1 MRQITNEGIIFFMK
15 KRYLLILLGSIF
27 ASCISGCAKG
37 EEECIPTTG
46 VAENVSVTATLTPS
60 SYSDGMV
67 AITEDN
73 FGDVRFCNY
82 LKEIYDEDED
92 GFLSEKERTAV
103 TEVRLP
109 DRILIEP
116 YTSLKGFYYFPE
128 LEEMRLNSVRYIE
141 VREVP
146 KLKRI
151 VWEGA
156 TSTQVMRLG
165 EVLVKECPL
174 LEEIL
179 LWDTLFIGGSETEL
193 SRIEV
198 ENCPV
203 IEWMSVKSG
212 NMERVSVKVPDAPKL
227 HLVIASLKDGNW
239 PHDITLDSYSILGTG
254 LVPVLN
260 IAEKKVQADKMN
272 IAWEGE
278 SISFVDSIQ
287 GLENVIR
294 TVQDGFSVEIQ
305 EVIPELYDAAGRKAY
320 SVQVESAQLASGNYG
335 VYVNG
340 LDSCEEVREK
350 YDYYAKGLVMYLE
363 QVPKKEQFSFSW
375 KEELLLP
382 LEEYSPRRGMR
393 GDMMCDMFGTLV
405 YTHESGRE
413 ELGEVQPHIS
423 YSITEEGLEIY
434 TDEVWEPA
442 NGRYDTKAIVIEN
455 DRLSEE
461 DVLICKENFS
471 NIIFRDYLREEI
483 DLDHNGILSRAE
495 RERIT
500 LIDLQNIELGPDV
513 MDGFCYFPNLK
524 SLYLPSCRK
533 LSCVDCPELLEVAF
547 FSMTAGEVAVEVE
560 VENCPKLK
568 RVIRDAYWSCEGN
581 EILSLK
587 DLIE

>member
-1 MRQITNEGIIFFMK
+1 MK
-15 KRYLLILLGSIF
+15 KRYKLILLGSIF
-27 ASCISGCAKG
+27 VSCISGCVKG

-60 SYSDGMV
+60 NYSDGMV

-73 FGDVRFCNY
+73 FGDIRFCNY
-82 LKEIYDEDED
+82 LKENYDEDED
-92 GFLSEKERTAV
+92 GFLSEKERTAI

-109 DRILIEP
+109 DRILLEP
-116 YTSLKGFYYFPE
+116 YASLKGFYYFPE
-128 LEEMRLNSVRYIE
+128 LEEMRLNSVRHLE
-141 VREVP
+141 VYEVP

-165 EVLVKECPL
+165 EVLVKDCPL

-212 NMERVSVKVPDAPKL
+212 NMEMVSVKVPDAPKL

-239 PHDITLDSYSILGTG
+239 PHDITLDSHSILEIG

-272 IAWEGE
+272 ITWEGE
-278 SISFVDSIQ
+278 CISFEESIQ
-287 GLENVIR
+287 ELEDVIR
-294 TVQDGFSVEIQ
+294 TLQEGFSIEIQ
-305 EVIPELYDAAGRKAY
+305 EVIPELYDDAGRKAY
-320 SVQVESAQLASGNYG
+320 SVQVESAQLESRNYG
-335 VYVNG
+335 VYVNVS
-340 LDSCEEVREK
+340 DSFEEVREK
-350 YDYYAKGLVMYLE
+350 YDYYEKGLVMYFE
-363 QVPKKEQFSFSW
+363 QAPKKEQFSFSW

-382 LEEYSPRRGMR
+382 LEEYSPQRGMR
-393 GDMMCDMFGTLV
+393 GTADVFGTLV
-405 YTHESGRE
+405 YTDESGRE
-413 ELGEVQPHIS
+413 ALGAVLPHIS
-423 YSITEEGLEIY
+423 FSITEEGVEIC
-434 TDEVWEPA
+434 TGELWEPTS
-442 NGRYDTKAIVIEN
+442 GKYDTKAVVIETGQ
-455 DRLSEE
+455 LSEG

-483 DLDHNGILSRAE
+483 DLDHNGVLSEAE
-495 RERIT
+495 RERVT
-500 LIDLQNIELGPDV
+500 LINLLHIRLGPDV
-513 MDGFCYFPNLK
+513 VDGFCYFPNLK
-524 SLYLPSCRK
+524 SLYLLPCRK
-533 LSCVDCPELLEVAF
+533 LSCVDCPELMEVAIF
-547 FSMTAGEVAVEVE
+547 YPLNDSHWMETEVE
-560 VENCPKLK
+560 VQKCPKLK
-568 RVIRDAYWSCEGN
+568 TVIRDAYWSYESN

-587 DLIE
+587 DIDD